1 MIVAVIQARMGSS
14 RLPGKVLKDING
26 RTMLARVVRRA
37 SRSTLVN
44 KVIVATT
51 TAPRDKAI
59 IDECDSLGVPSFC
72 GSEQDV
78 LDRYYRAAKL
88 FYAEAVVRITSD
100 CPLVDPE
107 IIDQVIQAFRKDG
120 ADYASNTIVG
130 TYPRGLDVEV
140 FTFSALEKAWREARE
155 TYQRVHVTPYFYQN
169 PELFRLVPV
178 TGAEDNS
185 NYRWTVDTEE
195 DLNLV
200 RTVYA
205 RMNRDDSFSWR
216 DVLNLMK
223 IEPELADINRHIQQK
238 SLEEC

>member
-1 MIVAVIQARMGSS
+1 MIVTVIQARMGSS

-51 TAPRDKAI
+51 TASRDKAI
-59 IDECDSLGVPSFC
+59 IDECESLGIQSFR

-88 FYAEAVVRITSD
+88 FFAEAVVRITSD

-155 TYQRVHVTPYFYQN
+155 PYQRVHVTPYFYQN

-178 TGAEDNS
+178 IGVEDNS

-195 DLNLV
+195 DLDLV

>member
-14 RLPGKVLKDING
+14 RLPGKVLKDISG
-26 RTMLARVVRRA
+26 RTMLARVVRRT
-37 SRSTLVN
+37 SRSTLLN
-44 KVIVATT
+44 RVIVATT
-51 TAPRDKAI
+51 FASRDKAI
-59 IDECDSLGVPSFC
+59 IDECESIGIPSFR

-78 LDRYYRAAKL
+78 LDRYYQAAKQ

-107 IIDQVIQAFRKDG
+107 IIDRVIQAFLKEG
-120 ADYASNTIVG
+120 ADYASNTTMC

-140 FTFSALEKAWREARE
+140 FSVSALEKAWREARE
-155 TYQRVHVTPYFYQN
+155 PYQRVHVTPYFYQN
-169 PELFRLVPV
+169 PELFKIVPV
-178 TGAEDNS
+178 TDDEDNS
-185 NYRWTVDTEE
+185 HYRWTVDTKE
-195 DLNLV
+195 DLDLV

-205 RMNRDDSFSWR
+205 KMDRDDSFSWR
-216 DVLNLMK
+216 DVLELMK

>member
-26 RTMLARVVRRA
+26 RTMLARVVRRV

-51 TAPRDKAI
+51 TASTDKAI
-59 IDECDSLGVPSFC
+59 IDECESLGIPSFR

-88 FYAEAVVRITSD
+88 FFAEAVVRITSD

-120 ADYASNTIVG
+120 ADYASNTMVS

-140 FTFSALEKAWREARE
+140 FTFSALEKAWREAHE
-155 TYQRVHVTPYFYQN
+155 SYQRVHVTPYFYQN

-178 TGAEDNS
+178 IGVEDNS

-195 DLNLV
+195 DLDLV

-205 RMNRDDSFSWR
+205 RMDRDDSFSWR

-223 IEPELADINRHIQQK
+223 IEPELMDINRHIQQK